1 MPYIRQKEI
10 LSGISGR
17 GNHIRF
23 SKQQKKARRKFL
35 ISTSNLCSDFR
46 CATLVQGSG
55 SGNRQELALDQKDRT
70 KQPGC
75 CGECA
80 NRICRNRP
88 TSCQVRTETRCE
100 RRNGRSKG
108 PTGKQPMDCL
118 ALSELLASHRQ
129 AYLASGASSDG
140 EDLPGIVHT
149 ISVYWSSCGS
159 LKEFSYDP
167 GINDR
172 LFLLFSRPFR
182 GCCDP

>member
-1 MPYIRQKEI
+1 
-10 LSGISGR
+10 
-17 GNHIRF
+17 
-23 SKQQKKARRKFL
+23 
-35 ISTSNLCSDFR
+35 
-46 CATLVQGSG
+46 
-55 SGNRQELALDQKDRT
+55 
-70 KQPGC
+70 
-75 CGECA
+75 
-80 NRICRNRP
+80 
-88 TSCQVRTETRCE
+88 
-100 RRNGRSKG
+100 
-108 PTGKQPMDCL
+108 MDCL

-149 ISVYWSSCGS
+149 ISVYCSSCGS